1 MGGPVHGAPV
11 GRAASVG
18 RSSSGAARYG
28 GLMPVSIG
36 AMKNDELI
44 DRAESVLN
52 RKTVNGRLHGDV
64 GAALLSGKGDIYAGV
79 CVDTPGWGLCAER
92 SAIAA
97 MITAGEY
104 TVRTIV
110 AVWREDKAID
120 PNGKLHILPPC
131 GYCRQFMRDIN
142 DDNLG
147 TDVVLDRNKVI
158 KLKDL
163 LPHHEWPKP
172 FDRR

>member
-1 MGGPVHGAPV
+1 
-11 GRAASVG
+11 
-18 RSSSGAARYG
+18 
-28 GLMPVSIG
+28 
-36 AMKNDELI
+36 MKYEELI
-44 DRAESVLN
+44 SKAESVLN

-64 GAALLSGKGDIYAGV
+64 GAALISEKGDIYTGV
-79 CVDTPGWGLCAER
+79 CVDTSGWGLCAER

-104 TVRTIV
+104 RVRTIV

-120 PNGKLHILPPC
+120 PNGKLHVLSPC

-142 DDNLG
+142 EDNLETQVILG
-147 TDVVLDRNKVI
+147 LDKEV

-163 LPHHEWPKP
+163 LPHGAHIDGTGE
-172 FDRR
+172 

>member
-1 MGGPVHGAPV
+1 
-11 GRAASVG
+11 
-18 RSSSGAARYG
+18 
-28 GLMPVSIG
+28 
-36 AMKNDELI
+36 MKYEELI
-44 DRAESVLN
+44 SKAESVLN

-64 GAALLSGKGDIYAGV
+64 GAALISEKGDIYTGV
-79 CVDTPGWGLCAER
+79 CVDTSGWGLCAER

-104 TVRTIV
+104 RVRTIV

-120 PNGKLHILPPC
+120 PYGKLHVLSPC

-142 DDNLG
+142 EDNLETQVILG
-147 TDVVLDRNKVI
+147 LDKEV

-163 LPHHEWPKP
+163 LPHGAHIDGTGE
-172 FDRR
+172 